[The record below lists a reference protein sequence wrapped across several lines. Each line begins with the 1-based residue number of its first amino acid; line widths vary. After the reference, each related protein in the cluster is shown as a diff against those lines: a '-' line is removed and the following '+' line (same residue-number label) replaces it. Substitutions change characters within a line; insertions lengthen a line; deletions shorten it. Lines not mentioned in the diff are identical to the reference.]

1 METRIDPRD
10 PNFDRTALTGAEVLC
25 CSECGSVFRLDY
37 ADALANKNADRP
49 PNDCC
54 AKMMD
59 IYVERALRNIAA
71 DMVKSD
77 KESVKK
83 AGKRLKNTLPDSRE

>member
-10 PNFDRTALTGAEVLC
+10 PNFDRTALTGTEVLYC
-25 CSECGSVFRLDY
+25 AECGSIFRLDY
-37 ADALANKNADRP
+37 ADALVNKNADRP

-59 IYVERALRNIAA
+59 IYVERALRHIAA

-77 KESVKK
+77 SQGVKE
-83 AGKRLKNTLPDSRE
+83 AGKTLKNTLPDSRG

>member
-10 PNFDRTALTGAEVLC
+10 PKFDRTALTGTEVLYC
-25 CSECGSVFRLDY
+25 TECGSVFELIY
-37 ADALANKNADRP
+37 ADALVNKKDDRP

-59 IYVERALRNIAA
+59 IYVERALRHIAA
-71 DMVKSD
+71 DMGKSD
-77 KESVKK
+77 SESVKD
-83 AGKRLKNTLPDSRE
+83 AGKTLKNALPDSRG